1 MIKWSDLWFPP
12 INLWSVP
19 KRINGTEN
27 KMTAMTSE
35 LLEDLELVLNDEH
48 LTNWKKLTKIQE
60 LVSDYRE
67 KRYRLTTRSY

>member
-1 MIKWSDLWFPP
+1 
-12 INLWSVP
+12 
-19 KRINGTEN
+19 
-27 KMTAMTSE
+27 MTAMTSE